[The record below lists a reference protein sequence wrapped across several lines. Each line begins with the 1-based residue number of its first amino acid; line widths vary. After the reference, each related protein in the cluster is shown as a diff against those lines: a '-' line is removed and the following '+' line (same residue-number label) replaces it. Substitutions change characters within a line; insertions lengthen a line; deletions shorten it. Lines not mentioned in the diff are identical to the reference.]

1 MSIDQS
7 IIDRLYREQKG
18 TCQFCHRPIPPFH
31 VHHAVIPKGQTNY
44 RKFRTFLDMG
54 ENLVLVCPVC
64 DQQHGMMTGEK
75 KKNIIWSIKI
85 DLGWPMQEWLD
96 SIPMREHKIFNY
108 IEKEARNA

>member
-1 MSIDQS
+1 
-7 IIDRLYREQKG
+7 
-18 TCQFCHRPIPPFH
+18 
-31 VHHAVIPKGQTNY
+31 VIPKGQTNY
-44 RKFRTFLDMG
+44 KKFRHWLDMPN
-54 ENLVLVCPVC
+54 NLVLVCPIC